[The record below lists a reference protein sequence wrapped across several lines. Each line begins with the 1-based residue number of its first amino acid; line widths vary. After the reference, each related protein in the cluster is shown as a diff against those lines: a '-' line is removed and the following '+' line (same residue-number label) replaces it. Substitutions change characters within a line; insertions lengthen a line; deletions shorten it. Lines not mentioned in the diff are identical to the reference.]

1 MSEHQTA
8 CMADETSGRSRR
20 PLFNSASRPVRAL
33 RLTVPAR
40 LRRGIGSVCV
50 PFDGGPVLDQTI
62 YALPDPMPRVALAG
76 PLALAGDVLA
86 RLEQQRHRSI
96 ARPSDNM
103 PAAVLF
109 TLDCRRFR

>member
-62 YALPDPMPRVALAG
+62 YALRRRRLGIAEQEVRLIKKSRMLSSAG
-76 PLALAGDVLA
+76 AG
-86 RLEQQRHRSI
+86 EG
-96 ARPSDNM
+96 
-103 PAAVLF
+103 
-109 TLDCRRFR
+109 